1 MPVAGKSR
9 SPRSLF
15 GLDALNFFLADVR
28 DGLGPYL
35 AIYLTSRQHWTPD
48 RVGVAMAAMLAGTVA
63 AQTPAGAWL
72 DRTRRKRLAVAVA
85 AGVVALGCVA
95 MIALPRFAVIVA
107 AQAVIGAAAAIFG
120 PAIAGMSLGI
130 VGHSLLSRRT
140 GRNEAFNHAG
150 NVTAA
155 ALAGAAGYLLGY
167 WAIFYL
173 VAIMAAA
180 SSVSVLLIREADI
193 DHDRARG
200 ADGNGETSRVE
211 GVSALLKDR
220 RLLAFALAVV
230 LFHFANAAMLPLVGQ
245 KMTRGMTQGAAA
257 LMSACIITA
266 QVVMVPVALLA
277 SRLAESWG
285 RKPVFLIGFA
295 VLPVRGIMYTLT
307 MNPYALVGVQ
317 FLDGIGAGIFGVV
330 SVLAIADMTRGT
342 GRFNLAQGAI
352 ATATGIGA
360 ALSNVLTGVVVQA
373 AGFNAGFLTLSGIAA
388 LALIFYALAVP
399 ETVGT
404 TPERQEGP
412 IITPTALG

>member
-1 MPVAGKSR
+1 MIAVP
-9 SPRSLF
+9 
-15 GLDALNFFLADVR
+15 
-28 DGLGPYL
+28 
-35 AIYLTSRQHWTPD
+35 
-48 RVGVAMAAMLAGTVA
+48 
-63 AQTPAGAWL
+63 
-72 DRTRRKRLAVAVA
+72 RLAVI
-85 AGVVALGCVA
+85 VVAQ
-95 MIALPRFAVIVA
+95 A
-107 AQAVIGAAAAIFG
+107 AIGAAAAVFG
-120 PAIAGMSLGI
+120 PAIAGLSLGI

-173 VAIMAAA
+173 VAVMAAA

-200 ADGNGETSRVE
+200 ADGNGATGHVE
-211 GVSALLKDR
+211 GVSTLLMDR

-245 KMTRGMTQGAAA
+245 KMTHGMSRGAAA

-266 QVVMVPVALLA
+266 QVVMVPVAILA

-295 VLPVRGIMYTLT
+295 VLPVRGFLYTLT
-307 MNPYALVGVQ
+307 TNPYALVGIQV
-317 FLDGIGAGIFGVV
+317 LDGIGAGIFGVA
-330 SVLAIADMTRGT
+330 SVLVIADLTRGT

-360 ALSNVLTGVVVQA
+360 ALSNVLTGVVVHA
-373 AGFNAGFLTLSGIAA
+373 VGFNAGFLTLAAIAGA
-388 LALIFYALAVP
+388 AFLFYATAVP
-399 ETVGT
+399 ETLGALQD
-404 TPERQEGP
+404 RRAGP
-412 IITPTALG
+412 IVASAVRG